1 MKKIVTVIG
10 TRPEIIK
17 MFPLIKELDKKF
29 DNKLIFSGQHFN
41 KEMKNIFFKE
51 FKLRN
56 PDISINI
63 INKTNFLNELYI
75 KLSKTIKKI
84 SPDAVLY
91 HGDTYTTLVS
101 ALICKINF
109 PEVKSIHIES
119 GYRSKDTYP
128 IEERIRKIVDNISNI
143 NFTIRKNEKKN
154 LQTEGVKK
162 HVYTVGNT
170 ITDSIRFIKKKLKKN
185 NPNKY
190 VYITIHRAENVDIKN
205 RLKSILNLINI
216 ISNKINIIL
225 SIHPRTIKM
234 IKRFKLSLNKDIKV
248 IKPTNYLKNLNFL
261 YNSTFCITDSGGLQE
276 EAIILRKKC
285 FIPCKSTPHIGYLGK
300 HSNELL
306 NVSKPEKLFD
316 YIKKPTRVK
325 KFKFEKNVSKKICK
339 IIKKI
344 I

>member
-1 MKKIVTVIG
+1 MKKLVTVIG

-17 MFPLIKELDKKF
+17 MFPVIRELDKNF

-56 PDISINI
+56 PDVSINI
-63 INKTNFLNELYI
+63 NNKSNFLNELYI
-75 KLSKTIKKI
+75 KLNKTIKKI

-119 GYRSKDTYP
+119 GYRSKDIYP
-128 IEERIRKIVDNISNI
+128 IEERIRKIVDSISNI
-143 NFTIRKNEKKN
+143 NFTIRKNLQNEGIKKN
-154 LQTEGVKK
+154 
-162 HVYTVGNT
+162 VYTVGNT
-170 ITDSIRFIKKKLKKN
+170 ITDSIKSVKNKLKKN
-185 NPNKY
+185 NTNKY

-216 ISNKINIIL
+216 ISNKIDIVL

-234 IKRFKLSLNKDIKV
+234 IKKFKLSLNKDIK
-248 IKPTNYLKNLNFL
+248 IIMPTNYLTNLNFL

-276 EAIILRKKC
+276 EAIILKKKC
-285 FIPCKSTPHIGYLGK
+285 FIPCKSTPHMHYLGK

-306 NVSKPEKLFD
+306 SVSKPEKLFD
-316 YIKKPTRVK
+316 YIKKPTKVK
-325 KFKFEKNVSKKICK
+325 KFGFKKNVSKKICK